1 MGTTSAQW
9 QFYLLSVFLYTSCH
23 QRDSQTFARK
33 NTVVLEH
40 QCATKHTG
48 KRKREKKREHI
59 LLLSDF
65 CVFTDQSKAFLF
77 NQNLTSTCLWQSVPL
92 CYSFSWEIGSRARDL
107 PVFHIHLSRR
117 HHRVCR
123 LVVFI
128 KRKSLFSVRR
138 GHESQQDFDEP
149 KRLP

>member
-1 MGTTSAQW
+1 MTILFALWIPIYIMPSKGFTDFCQGE
-9 QFYLLSVFLYTSCH
+9 YSCVRTPVCNKTH
-23 QRDSQTFARK
+23 WKTEK
-33 NTVVLEH
+33 
-40 QCATKHTG
+40 G
-48 KRKREKKREHI
+48 KKKREHI

-65 CVFTDQSKAFLF
+65 CIFTDQSKAFLF
-77 NQNLTSTCLWQSVPL
+77 NQNLTSTCLRQSVPL

-149 KRLP
+149 NRLP